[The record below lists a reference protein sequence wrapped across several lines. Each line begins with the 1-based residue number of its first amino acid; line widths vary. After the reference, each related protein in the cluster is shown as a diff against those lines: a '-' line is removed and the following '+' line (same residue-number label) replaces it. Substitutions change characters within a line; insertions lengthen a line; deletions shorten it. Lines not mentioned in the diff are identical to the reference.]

1 MQLTIKI
8 KLNPTAEQEK
18 LLRESAAEYV
28 ALVNDIV
35 NYALGQ
41 GETPKLTSKEVNAT
55 LPSAV
60 KNQCIRDAKSVYSK
74 CRKTHIH
81 HVLNKPVIIW
91 NNQNYV
97 VGENAL
103 YVPLLVNGKYCRVAI
118 SAVMT
123 QNALDTLRSCK
134 LGSLRVTKKNGK
146 YIAQIAY
153 EHPEADV
160 QGNNIMG
167 IDLGLKCPAVCATAD
182 GKIRFIGNGRKNK
195 YIRRHYNAKRR
206 KMQKGKK
213 RSSIVKN
220 RRKETRVMNDIDH
233 KLSRKIVNFASDNGV
248 SVIKMESLSGIRAS
262 AKTSRKNNHS
272 LHSWTFYRLASYI
285 DYKANLLGIEVVYIE
300 PAYTSQKC
308 PHCGKLNHAKDR
320 DYICF
325 CGYHGHRDIVGAINI
340 LNAPVISGN
349 SLSA

>member
-1 MQLTIKI
+1 LQLTLKLKI
-8 KLNPTAEQEK
+8 NPTVEQAQI
-18 LLRESAAEYV
+18 LQNTAIDYI

-35 NYALGQ
+35 EYALGQ
-41 GETPKLTSKEVNAT
+41 GKTPKLTSKGINAP
-55 LPSAV
+55 LPSAI
-60 KNQCIRDAKSVYSK
+60 KNQCIRDAKSTYSK

-81 HVLNKPVIIW
+81 HVLNKPVVIW
-91 NNQNYV
+91 NNQNYI
-97 VGENAL
+97 VGDNAI
-103 YVPLLVNGKYCRVAI
+103 YVPLLVERKCCRVAI
-118 SAVMT
+118 PVVMT
-123 QNALDTLRSCK
+123 QEALNTLHNCK

-167 IDLGLKCPAVCATAD
+167 IYLGLKCPAVCTTAD
-182 GKIRFIGNGRKNK
+182 GKVKFMGNGRQNK
-195 YIRRHYNAKRR
+195 YVRRHYNSKRR

-213 RSSIVKN
+213 RTSIVRN
-220 RRKETRVMNDIDH
+220 RRKESRVMNDIDH
-233 KLSRKIVNFASDNGV
+233 KLSREIVNFASANGV
-248 SVIKMESLSGIRAS
+248 SVIKMEAISGIRAT

-285 DYKANLLGIEVVYIE
+285 EYKANLLGIEVTYIN

-320 DYICF
+320 DYGCS

-340 LNAPVISGN
+340 MNAPVASGN

>member
-1 MQLTIKI
+1 LQLTLKLKI
-8 KLNPTAEQEK
+8 NPTVEQEQM
-18 LLRESAAEYV
+18 LQNAAIEYI

-35 NYALGQ
+35 DYALGQ
-41 GETPKLTSKEVNAT
+41 GKTPKLTSQGVNAL

-74 CRKTHIH
+74 CCKTHIH

-91 NNQNYV
+91 NNQNYSV
-97 VGENAL
+97 DQNSVFA
-103 YVPLLVNGKYCRVAI
+103 PLLVDGKCCRVAI
-118 SAVMT
+118 PAVLT
-123 QNALDTLRSCK
+123 QEALDTLHNCK

-153 EHPEADV
+153 EHPEADI
-160 QGNNIMG
+160 QGDNVMG
-167 IDLGLKCPAVCATAD
+167 IDLGLKCPAVCTTAD
-182 GKIRFIGNGRKNK
+182 GKVTFVGNGRQNK
-195 YIRRHYNAKRR
+195 YVRRHYNSKHR

-213 RSSIVKN
+213 RTSIARN
-220 RRKETRVMNDIDH
+220 RRKESRVMNDIDH
-233 KLSRKIVNFASDNGV
+233 KLSREIVNFASANGV
-248 SVIKMESLSGIRAS
+248 SLIKMEALEGIRAT

-285 DYKANLLGIEVVYIE
+285 EYKANIFGIEVEYID
-300 PAYTSQKC
+300 PRYTSQKC
-308 PHCGKLNHAKDR
+308 PHCGTLNHAKDR
-320 DYICF
+320 DYICS

-340 LNAPVISGN
+340 MNVPVISGK

>member
-1 MQLTIKI
+1 MQLTVKMKI
-8 KLNPTAEQEK
+8 NPTIEQEQM
-18 LLRESAAEYV
+18 LRDAAIEYI

-35 NYALGQ
+35 EYAIGQ
-41 GETPKLTSKEVNAT
+41 GKTPKLTSKEVNAS

-97 VGENAL
+97 VGDNAL
-103 YVPLLVNGKYCRVAI
+103 YVPLLVDGKCCRVVI
-118 SAVMT
+118 PAVLT
-123 QNALDTLRSCK
+123 QDMLDTLHNCK
-134 LGSLRVTKKNGK
+134 LGSLRVTRKNGK

-153 EHPEADV
+153 EHPETNA
-160 QGNNIMG
+160 QGNNVMG
-167 IDLGLKCPAVCATAD
+167 IDLGLKCPAVCTTMD
-182 GKIRFIGNGRKNK
+182 GNVKFVGNGRQNK

-213 RSSIVKN
+213 HSSIVKN
-220 RRKETRVMNDIDH
+220 RRKESRVMNDIDH
-233 KLSRKIVNFASDNGV
+233 KLSREIVNFALANGV
-248 SVIKMESLSGIRAS
+248 SIIKMESLAGIRAT
-262 AKTSRKNNHS
+262 AKTSRKNNYS
-272 LHSWTFYRLASYI
+272 LHTWTFYRLASYI
-285 DYKANLLGIEVVYIE
+285 EYKANLLGIEVVYID

-320 DYICF
+320 DYVCS

-340 LNAPVISGN
+340 MNAPVISGN